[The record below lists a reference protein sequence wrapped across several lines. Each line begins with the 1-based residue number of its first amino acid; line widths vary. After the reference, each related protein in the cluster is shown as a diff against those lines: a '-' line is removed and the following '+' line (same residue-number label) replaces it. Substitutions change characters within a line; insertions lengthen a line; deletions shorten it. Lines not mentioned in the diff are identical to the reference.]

1 MTMTY
6 SDKFLKNI
14 LQETK
19 SIAVVGAS
27 SKAHRDSFKVMETL
41 IKKGYIV
48 YPVNPYEVEN
58 KILGMQCYPDLKSID
73 EEVDMVDIFRRSED
87 VAPIVDA
94 ALARWPQLQTIWMQ
108 LGVTDPQAA
117 AVAEARGVDVV
128 QDRCPKI
135 EISRL
140 GLDRESISVA

>member
-1 MTMTY
+1 MTKTY

-41 IKKGYIV
+41 IKNGYIV

-73 EEVDMVDIFRRSED
+73 EEVDMVDIFRAS
-87 VAPIVDA
+87 DA
-94 ALARWPQLQTIWMQ
+94 IMGITKQSIEIKAKVLWTQ
-108 LGVTDPQAA
+108 LGIINTEAA
-117 AVAEARGVDVV
+117 DLAEKAGLKVV
-128 QDRCPKI
+128 MDRCPKI
-135 EISRL
+135 EL
-140 GLDRESISVA
+140 ENMH

>member
-1 MTMTY
+1 MTKTY

-48 YPVNPYEVEN
+48 YPVNPYEVRI
-58 KILGMQCYPDLKSID
+58 K
-73 EEVDMVDIFRRSED
+73 F
-87 VAPIVDA
+87 
-94 ALARWPQLQTIWMQ
+94 LACN
-108 LGVTDPQAA
+108 VTL
-117 AVAEARGVDVV
+117 
-128 QDRCPKI
+128 I
-135 EISRL
+135 
-140 GLDRESISVA
+140 

>member
-1 MTMTY
+1 LIITY

-27 SKAHRDSFKVMETL
+27 SKTHRDSFKVMETL
-41 IKKGYIV
+41 IKNGYIV

-73 EEVDMVDIFRRSED
+73 EEVDMVDIFRSL
-87 VAPIVDA
+87 DA
-94 ALARWPQLQTIWMQ
+94 VLEITHESISINAKTIWMQ
-108 LGVTDPQAA
+108 LDIVHPE
-117 AVAEARGVDVV
+117 AEELAQKAGIKVV
-128 QDRCPKI
+128 MDRCPKI
-135 EISRL
+135 ELSK
-140 GLDRESISVA
+140 SYWTSK

>member
-1 MTMTY
+1 MTKTY

-41 IKKGYIV
+41 IKNGYIV

-58 KILGMQCYPDLKSID
+58 KILGMQCYHDLKSID
-73 EEVDMVDIFRRSED
+73 EERLNHICAD
-87 VAPIVDA
+87 
-94 ALARWPQLQTIWMQ
+94 
-108 LGVTDPQAA
+108 
-117 AVAEARGVDVV
+117 
-128 QDRCPKI
+128 K
-135 EISRL
+135 ISREIPPCPFAYNIPRFL
-140 GLDRESISVA
+140 CAIEFPCSAASSHHFFAS